1 MGCSGKIFGL
11 GDPPV
16 RCLQE
21 PVNRQSGDVALLI
34 DFTSHHLAA
43 LNTVIAAPLIE
54 SSLLQPD
61 LVVLLPIEIA
71 EQSYTLDLT
80 VMGAVPAA
88 RLTSRVANLIQMEDV
103 IRRGLDRIFTGF

>member
-1 MGCSGKIFGL
+1 MI
-11 GDPPV
+11 
-16 RCLQE
+16 
-21 PVNRQSGDVALLI
+21 RQFDVFKNPSTVSQATSPYLLI
-34 DFTSHHLAA
+34 LQSHHLAA